1 MSEANNNDNTAV
13 GFLDL
18 YASFVALYSVVLI
31 VLGLCIAMTPEELRM
46 LRWVDDGMCALFIFD
61 FVKRWREDG
70 YKAGFWRESWI
81 DAVACIPMMPWLRWC
96 RAVRM
101 VRILRVARSGERL
114 HIVHTHLFADRR
126 VSAAS
131 VSFYI
136 FFSMIVVCAPAIL
149 ITESGTPGA
158 NIHLSG
164 DAVWWVFETMST
176 VGYGDFFP
184 VTVAGRIVGAFTML
198 LGVAM
203 FGAMTATVLA
213 NFSIN
218 PDLKHKEDDDL
229 VALRRENEA
238 LKSRLSTLTNPTTGE
253 AKTRNDCNLA

>member
-1 MSEANNNDNTAV
+1 MHEDDKTGYEKV

-18 YASFVALYSVVLI
+18 YASFVALYSIVLI
-31 VLGLCIAMTPEELRM
+31 GIGFFIHLMPEVQRM
-46 LRWVDDGMCALFIFD
+46 FRWVDNGICALFIFD
-61 FVKRWREDG
+61 LVKRWREED
-70 YKAGFWRESWI
+70 YKIGFWRRSWI

-101 VRILRVARSGERL
+101 IRILRIVRSGKRL
-114 HIVHTHLFADRR
+114 HIVHTQLTKDRR
-126 VSAAS
+126 VSASA

-136 FFSMIVVCAPAIL
+136 FFSMIMVCAPAIL
-149 ITESGTPGA
+149 ITECGEPGSNLNA
-158 NIHLSG
+158 SG
-164 DAVWWVFETMST
+164 DAIWWVFETMST

-184 VTVAGRIVGAFTML
+184 VTIAGRVVGAITMS

-218 PDLKHKEDDDL
+218 TCKTPDDDAL
-229 VALRRENEA
+229 AALRRENEE
-238 LKSRLSTLTNPTTGE
+238 LKKRLSIPTNTTTGE
-253 AKTRNDCNLA
+253 TKTRNDCNLA